1 MLKKQTLFLAFF
13 LVFLTSCGGGGGAAP
28 FSFQVGQDQILSTN
42 EDINLSGSF
51 STSTNYTSNISSS
64 VSSYPDNG
72 VVVLNSTS
80 SFTYTPASNFFGD
93 DEFALTFTATQKDEN
108 GQTVGAPISYTRTV
122 TITINPVNDSPTI
135 EIFGD
140 FSDYDSRTLIL
151 DSTLQVSAT
160 INDVDNDISELDVYG
175 EISNST
181 VSASYTE
188 PVVGLRGDMN
198 LQMSDVDNAGYQEI
212 DFCVSDGSL
221 SQCVNGF
228 SAYFIADKQQ
238 IDIEHSCDG
247 DGSNCSSDKH
257 YLYYLVGNSSDSAMT
272 DYVFIGDRLTPDNIE
287 SFREAVLQSIDTLN
301 NSDAGP
307 LIDGFFT
314 VAVIEEVALTELSA
328 FEIEIGCYPSTPRV
342 FCIGDIDRERIRNA
356 FDYDVAAF
364 ISSLTADDGVGG
376 RGVAQGAVNVQ
387 FLDSGTDEVVMHEL
401 GHSHGYMGDEYDSG
415 SEYGEDLPRADTY
428 VNTTSV
434 SDSSL
439 VKWKHFFDDP
449 NNIPGLDYDICF
461 NYADGDIYYRDQVG
475 NGTYQD
481 CECFYNQFPDNTEF
495 DGENIDSDCMN
506 KAGLIPGTYYS
517 EEDTFRPYYW
527 TVMEFDKDQGYNKV
541 NIEGFAFGS
550 IMNQGFGDFTIN
562 GDVGTE
568 GLTSSS
574 ALSNDTL
581 NIVIDAE
588 FDSTKLR
595 LKWFKDG
602 VEQTQLQNDTSV
614 QFARPNDNSK
624 VTYSWKVETIG
635 ALAGGVTAPNDIENP
650 IDFYEGWF
658 EQYYYYESDSEQLPY
673 AAQQPY
679 VGSWLWY
686 SPQDGYLT
694 DDQISSN
701 QEYMFAEICCS
712 MGAAIKIDWSKYN
725 QSSSTSNNFNNNKK
739 NKSNIFMSPS
749 TNKNEKVLSFDLTKE
764 SIVLNK
770 IDIKQPNKK
779 DIRRPFIK
787 KTDRYVVNF
796 FNQENELIYQLG
808 IGNPFEIK
816 IQHIGY
822 VDKHSHTHNHDE
834 FILEDS
840 SVSNLKLVIPSYI
853 NPQSVSLSKRDANNA
868 FKEIVRIPIN

>member
-1 MLKKQTLFLAFF
+1 MYKQK
-13 LVFLTSCGGGGGAAP
+13 LVLSSLLILLYSCGGGGAAP

-51 STSTNYTSNISSS
+51 STSTNYISNISSS

-108 GQTVGAPISYTRTV
+108 GQNVGAPISYTRTV

-140 FSDYDSRTLIL
+140 FSDYDTRTLIL
-151 DSTLQVSAT
+151 DSTLQISAT

-198 LQMSDVDNAGYQEI
+198 LQLSDVDNAGYQEI
-212 DFCVSDGSL
+212 NFCVSDGSL

-257 YLYYLVGNSSDSAMT
+257 YLYYLVGNSSDSAQT

-307 LIDGFFT
+307 LIDGFFN

-328 FEIEIGCYPSTPRV
+328 FEIEAGCYPSTPTV
-342 FCIGDIDRERIRNA
+342 YCIGDVDRERIRNA
-356 FDYDVAAF
+356 FDYDVTAF
-364 ISSLTADDGVGG
+364 ISSLSG
-376 RGVAQGAVNVQ
+376 RGVAQGDINIQ
-387 FLDSGTDEVVMHEL
+387 QLSSRTDEVVMHEL

-449 NNIPGLDYDICF
+449 NNIPGLNYDICY

-517 EEDTFRPYYW
+517 EDDTFRPYYW
-527 TVMEFDKDQGYNKV
+527 TVMESDKDQGYNKV

-581 NIVIDAE
+581 NIVIDAV

-635 ALAGGVTAPNDIENP
+635 ALAGVVTAPNDIENP
-650 IDFYEGWF
+650 IDFFEGWF

-725 QSSSTSNNFNNNKK
+725 QSSSAANNVNNNKK

-779 DIRRPFIK
+779 DIRRPYVK
-787 KTDRYVVNF
+787 KTDKYVVNF
-796 FNQENELIYQLG
+796 YNKESELIYQLG

-822 VDKHSHTHNHDE
+822 VDKDNHHHDK
-834 FILEDS
+834 FVFEDYKAS
-840 SVSNLKLVIPSYI
+840 DVKLVIPSNI
-853 NPQSVSLSKRDANNA
+853 NPQFISLSKRASNNS
-868 FKEIVRIPIN
+868 FEEITRIQIN

>member
-1 MLKKQTLFLAFF
+1 MLKKHTLFLAFF

-108 GQTVGAPISYTRTV
+108 GQNVGAPISYTRTV

-140 FSDYDSRTLIL
+140 FSDYDTRTLIL
-151 DSTLQVSAT
+151 DSTLQISAT

-198 LQMSDVDNAGYQEI
+198 LQLSDVDNAGYQEI
-212 DFCVSDGSL
+212 NFCVSDGSL

-257 YLYYLVGNSSDSAMT
+257 YLYYLVGNSSDSAQT

-328 FEIEIGCYPSTPRV
+328 FEIEAGCYPSTPTV
-342 FCIGDIDRERIRNA
+342 YCIGDVDRERIRNA
-356 FDYDVAAF
+356 FDYDVTAF
-364 ISSLTADDGVGG
+364 ISSLSG
-376 RGVAQGAVNVQ
+376 RGVAQGDINIQ
-387 FLDSGTDEVVMHEL
+387 QLSSRTDEVVMHEL

-449 NNIPGLDYDICF
+449 NNIPGLNYDICY

-517 EEDTFRPYYW
+517 EDDTFRPYYW
-527 TVMEFDKDQGYNKV
+527 TVMESDKDQGYNKV

-581 NIVIDAE
+581 NIVIDAI

-602 VEQTQLQNDTSV
+602 EEQTQLQNNTSV

-635 ALAGGVTAPNDIENP
+635 VLEGMVTAPNDIENP

-658 EQYYYYESDSEQLPY
+658 EYYYYYEDNPELIPY
-673 AAQQPY
+673 AAQQPWI
-679 VGSWLWY
+679 GSWRWY
-686 SPQDGYLT
+686 SSEI
-694 DDQISSN
+694 DDYFYDN
-701 QEYMFAEICCS
+701 QLETIGDYMFGEICCS
-712 MGAAIKIDWSKYN
+712 MGAAIKIDWSKYS
-725 QSSSTSNNFNNNKK
+725 QSSSITNNFNNKK
-739 NKSNIFMSPS
+739 NKSNIFLSPS
-749 TNKNEKVLSFDLTKE
+749 SNKNEKVFSFDLTKQ

-770 IDIKQPNKK
+770 IDIKLPNKK
-779 DIRRPFIK
+779 DIRRPYVK
-787 KTDRYVVNF
+787 KTDKYVVNF
-796 FNQENELIYQLG
+796 YNKESELIYQLG

-822 VDKHSHTHNHDE
+822 VDKDNHHHDK
-834 FILEDS
+834 FVFEDYKAS
-840 SVSNLKLVIPSYI
+840 DVKLVIPSNI
-853 NPQSVSLSKRDANNA
+853 NPQFISLSKRASNNS
-868 FKEIVRIPIN
+868 FEEITRIQIN

>member
-635 ALAGGVTAPNDIENP
+635 ALAGVVTAPNDIENP

-686 SPQDGYLT
+686 SSQDGYLT

-796 FNQENELIYQLG
+796 FNQDNELIYQLG

-834 FILEDS
+834 FIIEDS
-840 SVSNLKLVIPSYI
+840 NVSNLKLVIPSYI

>member
-1 MLKKQTLFLAFF
+1 MYKQK
-13 LVFLTSCGGGGGAAP
+13 LVLSSLLILLYSCGGGGAAP

-108 GQTVGAPISYTRTV
+108 GQNVGAPISYTRTV

-140 FSDYDSRTLIL
+140 FSDYDTRTLIL
-151 DSTLQVSAT
+151 DSTLQISAT

-198 LQMSDVDNAGYQEI
+198 LQLSDVDNAGYQEI
-212 DFCVSDGSL
+212 NFCVSDGSL

-257 YLYYLVGNSSDSAMT
+257 YLYYLVGNSSDSAQT

-307 LIDGFFT
+307 LIDGFFN

-328 FEIEIGCYPSTPRV
+328 FEIEAGCYPSTPTV
-342 FCIGDIDRERIRNA
+342 YCIGDVDRERIRNA
-356 FDYDVAAF
+356 FDYDVTAF
-364 ISSLTADDGVGG
+364 ISSLSG
-376 RGVAQGAVNVQ
+376 RGVAQGDINIQ
-387 FLDSGTDEVVMHEL
+387 QLSSRTDEVVMHEL

-449 NNIPGLDYDICF
+449 NNIPGLNYDICY

-517 EEDTFRPYYW
+517 EDDTFRPYYW
-527 TVMEFDKDQGYNKV
+527 TVMESDKDQGYNKV

-581 NIVIDAE
+581 NIVIDAV

-635 ALAGGVTAPNDIENP
+635 ALAGVVTAPNDIENP

-725 QSSSTSNNFNNNKK
+725 QSSSAANNFNNNKK

-779 DIRRPFIK
+779 DIRRPYVK
-787 KTDRYVVNF
+787 KTDKYVVNF
-796 FNQENELIYQLG
+796 YNKESELIYQLG

-822 VDKHSHTHNHDE
+822 VDKDNHHHDK
-834 FILEDS
+834 FVFEDYKAS
-840 SVSNLKLVIPSYI
+840 DVKLVIPSNI
-853 NPQSVSLSKRDANNA
+853 NPQFISLSKRASNNS
-868 FKEIVRIPIN
+868 FEEITRIQIN